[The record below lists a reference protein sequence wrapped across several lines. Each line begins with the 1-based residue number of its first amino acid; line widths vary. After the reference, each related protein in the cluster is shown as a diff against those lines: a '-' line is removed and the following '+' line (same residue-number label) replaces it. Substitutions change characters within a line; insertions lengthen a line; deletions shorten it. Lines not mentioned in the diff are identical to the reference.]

1 MFSTRMRPRKPLVVG
16 NWKMNGDLV
25 ANERLFTALRTSID
39 RGLLAQA
46 DVAVCPPFPYLGQ
59 ASAWLGDTGIAWGA
73 QDVAAFENGAYTGEV
88 SAAMVADLGCR
99 WAIVGHS
106 ERRRDCCESNEL
118 VGRKAAAAIDAG
130 LVPIACVGE
139 SIDVRNAGNAVS
151 WVDEQ
156 VAAIVAGVG
165 AERLGRLVIA
175 YEPIWAI
182 GSGRS
187 ASPDDA
193 EEIGAAIRQQ
203 LKTSNPGAAEAVRI
217 LYGGSATPANAR
229 AYLDMPDV
237 DGLLVGGACLK
248 SDSFLEIVA
257 IAG

>member
-1 MFSTRMRPRKPLVVG
+1 MHERARLIAG
-16 NWKMNGDLV
+16 NWKMNLEEWAAVELAG
-25 ANERLFTALRTSID
+25 SIAD
-39 RGLLAQA
+39 GLGEGAA
-46 DVAVCPPFPYLGQ
+46 EVVICPPFPWLVPV
-59 ASAWLGDTGIAWGA
+59 SAVLQGSRVRLGA
-73 QDVAAFENGAYTGEV
+73 QDCSAETSGAFTGQV
-88 SAAMVADLGCR
+88 SATMLNGLCSHV
-99 WAIVGHS
+99 IVGHS

-139 SIDVRNAGNAVS
+139 SIDVRNVGNAVS

>member
-1 MFSTRMRPRKPLVVG
+1 MHERARLIAG
-16 NWKMNGDLV
+16 NWKMNLEEWAAVELAG
-25 ANERLFTALRTSID
+25 SIAD
-39 RGLLAQA
+39 GLGEGAA
-46 DVAVCPPFPYLGQ
+46 EVVICPPFPWLVPV
-59 ASAWLGDTGIAWGA
+59 SAVLQGSRVRLGA
-73 QDVAAFENGAYTGEV
+73 QDCSAETSGAFTGQV
-88 SAAMVADLGCR
+88 SATMLNGLCSHV
-99 WAIVGHS
+99 IVGHS

-203 LKTSNPGAAEAVRI
+203 LRTSNPGAAEAVRI